1 MAALIARLKHR
12 PEFRAVARARRKAVT
27 PSMIVQAAVSS
38 AAGAAPGGFRVGY
51 TASRKV
57 GNAVARN
64 RARRRL
70 RAAVARV
77 LPGHARGGLDYVII
91 ARKKTVSRS
100 FAALL
105 SDLETA
111 VDRIGMPRS
120 EPAGRRR
127 P

>member
-1 MAALIARLKHR
+1 MAASIARLKRR
-12 PEFRAVARARRKAVT
+12 PEFLAVARARRKAVT
-27 PSMIVQAAVSS
+27 PGMIVQAAASS
-38 AAGAAPGGFRVGY
+38 VADTAPGGFRVGY

-57 GNAVARN
+57 GDAVARN

-70 RAAVARV
+70 RAVVARV
-77 LPGHARGGLDYVII
+77 LPGRARGGLDYVII
-91 ARKKTVSRS
+91 ARKETVSRP

-111 VDRIGMPRS
+111 VDRLGTPRS
-120 EPAGRRR
+120 KAAGRHR